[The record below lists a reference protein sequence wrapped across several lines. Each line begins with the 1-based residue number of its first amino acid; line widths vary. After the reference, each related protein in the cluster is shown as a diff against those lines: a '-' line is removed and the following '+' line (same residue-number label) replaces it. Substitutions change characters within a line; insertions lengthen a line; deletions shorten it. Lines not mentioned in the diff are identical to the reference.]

1 MRTIWL
7 APLVVLTLAGSF
19 GLACS
24 ATPGSSQFNTGGS
37 GTGVTS
43 GNGTGDSTSDG
54 VGGTNFS
61 GTGVGGSASTGG
73 GSDCTEA
80 AKLIYVLSTQNDL
93 YSFNPLQ
100 KAFKKIGPLGCNTTM
115 QPNSMAV
122 DRDAVAYVN
131 YVESDQVLGGDTAG
145 AVYKVST
152 TDASCKPT
160 PIQLGNGW
168 FRLGMGFSSDAA
180 MGTAEKL
187 FITGTGATMGGSSPG
202 LGRIDLG
209 TNKVVP
215 IGQFTGA
222 LAGQNAELTGTGD
235 ARLFGFFTTS
245 PVEVAEIDK
254 KSGAILKTTKLPKVE
269 TPVAWA
275 FSFWGGDFY
284 LYTAPDATLDP
295 NRTTNVSRYRPSDGS
310 TDPGYMT
317 NIGFTIVGAGV
328 STCAPVEPPK

>member
-7 APLVVLTLAGSF
+7 APLVVLTLAGY
-19 GLACS
+19 GCS
-24 ATPGSSQFNTGGS
+24 AAPGSSQFNTGGS
-37 GTGVTS
+37 GAGVTS
-43 GNGTGDSTSDG
+43 GHGSGDSTTDG

-61 GTGVGGSASTGG
+61 GTGVGGGASTGG
-73 GSDCTEA
+73 GNDCSVA
-80 AKLIYVLSTQNDL
+80 ATLVYVLSTANDL

-131 YVESDQVLGGDTAG
+131 YVESDPVFGGDTGG

-160 PIQLGNGW
+160 SIKLGDGW
-168 FRLGMGFSSDAA
+168 FRLGMGFSSDAS
-180 MGTAEKL
+180 MGVAEKL
-187 FITGTGATMGGSSPG
+187 FVTGTGAMMGGSSPG

-209 TNKVVP
+209 TNTVVP
-215 IGQFTGA
+215 LGQFTGS

-245 PVEVAEIDK
+245 PVQVAEIDK
-254 KSGAILKTTKLPKVE
+254 KSGAVKFPTTKLPKVE

-284 LYTAPDATLDP
+284 LYTAPDPSLDP
-295 NRTTNVSRYRPSDGS
+295 NRTTNVSRYRPSDGT
-310 TDPGYMT
+310 TDPAYMT

-328 STCAPVEPPK
+328 STCAPIVPPN

>member
-7 APLVVLTLAGSF
+7 APLVVFAVAGLSVVA
-19 GLACS
+19 ACS
-24 ATPGSSQFNTGGS
+24 AAPGSTQFNTGGS

-43 GNGTGDSTSDG
+43 GDSTTDG

-73 GSDCTEA
+73 GNDCTDA
-80 AKLIYVLSTQNDL
+80 AKLIYVLSSQNEL

-100 KAFKKIGPLGCNTTM
+100 KAFKQIGVLGCNTPM

-131 YVESDQVLGGDTAG
+131 YVESDPVLGGDTAG

-152 TDASCKPT
+152 ADASCKPT
-160 PIQLGNGW
+160 SIKLNDGW
-168 FRLGMGFSSDAA
+168 FRLGMGFSSDTA
-180 MGTAEKL
+180 MGTSEKL
-187 FITGTGATMGGSSPG
+187 FITGTGDVMAGTSPG

-209 TNKVVP
+209 TNTVVP
-215 IGQFTGA
+215 LGQFTGS

-235 ARLFGFFTTS
+235 ARLFGFFTTT

-254 KSGAILKTTKLPKVE
+254 VNKPGAILKTTKLPEVE

-284 LYTAPDATLDP
+284 LYTLPDPNIDP
-295 NRTTNVSRYRPSDGS
+295 NRTTNVSRYRPSDGT
-310 TDPGYMT
+310 TDPAYMT

-328 STCAPVEPPK
+328 STCAPVAPPQ

>member
-1 MRTIWL
+1 MML
-7 APLVVLTLAGSF
+7 APLVVLAVAG
-19 GLACS
+19 LCAVAACS
-24 ATPGSSQFNTGGS
+24 ATPGGTQFNAGGS

-73 GSDCTEA
+73 GNGCTTA
-80 AKLIYVLSTQNDL
+80 ATLVYVLSTDNDL

-131 YVESDQVLGGDTAG
+131 YVETDPVFGGDTAG

-152 TDASCKPT
+152 ADASCKPT
-160 PIQLGNGW
+160 SINLGAGW

-180 MGTAEKL
+180 MGAAEKL
-187 FITGTGATMGGSSPG
+187 FITGTGDVAGGSSPG

-209 TNKVVP
+209 TNSVVP
-215 IGQFTGA
+215 LGQFTGA

-254 KSGAILKTTKLPKVE
+254 VNKPGAILKTTKLPKVE
-269 TPVAWA
+269 TPAAWA

-284 LYTAPDATLDP
+284 LYTAPDTTLNP
-295 NRTTNVSRYRPSDGS
+295 NRTTNVSRYRPSDGT
-310 TDPGYMT
+310 TDPAYMT

-328 STCAPVEPPK
+328 STCAPVAPPQ